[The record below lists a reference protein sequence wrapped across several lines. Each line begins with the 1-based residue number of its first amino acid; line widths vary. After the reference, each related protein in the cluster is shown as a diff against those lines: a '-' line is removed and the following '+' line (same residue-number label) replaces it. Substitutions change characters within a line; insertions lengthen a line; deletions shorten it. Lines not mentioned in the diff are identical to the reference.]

1 MSETRT
7 LVKKIAEITAEIG
20 VVQKSG
26 YNSFHKYKY
35 VTEADIVAE
44 VRQKMAKR
52 HLALFPSAGPVHL
65 AGDTAFY
72 TVAFTIVDGESGER
86 EAFAI
91 PCAGQDKGDKGPY
104 KAMTGA
110 MKYALCKL
118 FQIETGDDP
127 ELENDAEKTP
137 SPDKKKPA
145 TPQKM
150 LLEDAVDAKL
160 KQQTMKIVPSV
171 PRSKE
176 ELIGLLAA
184 WKVPGEDPFKKAFPT
199 SEFTSMDPADQ
210 EVLRPLYI
218 AALKRAK
225 G

>member
-1 MSETRT
+1 MTETRT

-127 ELENDAEKTP
+127 ELSEED
-137 SPDKKKPA
+137 KPA
-145 TPQKM
+145 KQQKPEAPKKM
-150 LLEDAVDAKL
+150 LLEEAVDAKML
-160 KQQTMKIVPSV
+160 KSV
-171 PRSKE
+171 PAGPRPKDTIISQ
-176 ELIGLLAA
+176 LGSWTIPGLEA
-184 WKVPGEDPFKKAFPT
+184 FKASFPT
-199 SEFTSMDPADQ
+199 NEITKLPEADQ
-210 EVLRPLYI
+210 AEIRPHYQ
-218 AALKRAK
+218 AAYKRAK